1 MGKKA
6 GREAG
11 RRGRGAGFSSPLLST
26 RGGMVTTIKLQ
37 SSDGHEFEVA
47 EDVANM
53 SETIRNMIEDTGDHM
68 AIPLHNVAAKTL
80 SKVIEYC
87 KHHTD
92 SRAKGP
98 TASPSDAAVPD
109 PKEDEEKQWD
119 LELVKVDNSTLFDLI
134 LAANYLNIT
143 PLLDLTCE
151 KVAEMIKNK
160 TAEEIRTHFNIKM
173 TSPPEEEEQ
182 VRKENEWAFE

>member
-1 MGKKA
+1 M
-6 GREAG
+6 
-11 RRGRGAGFSSPLLST
+11 
-26 RGGMVTTIKLQ
+26 IKLQ

-53 SETIRNMIEDTGDHM
+53 SETIRNMIEDTGDAT

-92 SRAKGP
+92 VRAKGP
-98 TASPSDAAVPD
+98 AASPSDALPD
-109 PKEDEEKQWD
+109 PKEAEEKQWD
-119 LELVKVDNSTLFDLI
+119 QEFVKVDNSTLFDLI

-143 PLLDLTCE
+143 QLLDLTCE
-151 KVAEMIKNK
+151 KVAEMINNKND
-160 TAEEIRTHFNIKM
+160 F
-173 TSPPEEEEQ
+173 SPEEEEQ

>member
-1 MGKKA
+1 MPGELTSTGRA
-6 GREAG
+6 GDQ
-11 RRGRGAGFSSPLLST
+11 
-26 RGGMVTTIKLQ
+26 VTMIKLQ

-53 SETIRNMIEDTGDHM
+53 SETIRNMIEDTGDAT

-92 SRAKGP
+92 IRAKGP
-98 TASPSDAAVPD
+98 AASPSDALPD
-109 PKEDEEKQWD
+109 PKEAEEKQWD
-119 LELVKVDNSTLFDLI
+119 QEFVKVDNSTLFDLI

-143 PLLDLTCE
+143 QLLDLTCE

-160 TAEEIRTHFNIKM
+160 TAEEIRSHFNIKNDF
-173 TSPPEEEEQ
+173 SPEEEEQ

>member
-1 MGKKA
+1 MA
-6 GREAG
+6 
-11 RRGRGAGFSSPLLST
+11 
-26 RGGMVTTIKLQ
+26 VTMIKLQ

-47 EDVANM
+47 EDVANV
-53 SETIRNMIEDTGDHM
+53 SE
-68 AIPLHNVAAKTL
+68 KTL

-98 TASPSDAAVPD
+98 AASPSDAAAD

-119 LELVKVDNSTLFDLI
+119 QEFVKVDNSTLFDLI
-134 LAANYLNIT
+134 LAANYLNISR
-143 PLLDLTCE
+143 LLDLTCE

-160 TAEEIRTHFNIKM
+160 TAEEIRVHFNIKNDF
-173 TSPPEEEEQ
+173 TPEEEEQ